1 MGRTRAFHESAVLTG
16 AMMAFRE
23 HGFAGASIR
32 DLERATGV
40 SAGSL
45 YNAFGDKHGLYR
57 AAFEHYFK
65 LVIDP
70 RLCAAATIEDLEG
83 AYLALFEA
91 PMTDGFGC
99 LVINGVIEFGAKP
112 SSPAADLIARG
123 LDTIDQSLERVLR
136 AQLGGIAGHAA
147 QRLALI
153 YQGLL
158 VLARSGR
165 PMDPFIPV
173 IREEFD
179 RLRAQRASRP

>member
-1 MGRTRAFHESAVLTG
+1 MGRTRSFDESAVLTG

-23 HGFAGASIR
+23 HGFAGASVR

-45 YNAFGDKHGLYR
+45 YNAFGDKDGLYR

-70 RLCAAATIEDLEG
+70 RLCAAETLEDLE
-83 AYLALFEA
+83 AAFLALFEP

-99 LVINGVIEFGAKP
+99 LVINGVIEFGAKA
-112 SSPAADLIARG
+112 SAPAADLITRG
-123 LDTIDQSLERVLR
+123 LNTVDQSLERVVQR
-136 AQLGGIAGHAA
+136 ALGANAGHAA
-147 QRLALI
+147 RRLGLI

-158 VLARSGR
+158 VLSRSGR
-165 PMDPFIPV
+165 PMDPFIPA
-173 IREEFD
+173 IREEFE
-179 RLRAQRASRP
+179 RLRALRST